1 MLVSPSGC
9 KSQLALHPSN
19 LRQAVA
25 SAGLLCT
32 GDATAMLDVCLF
44 VGVSKLAQVDSSSD
58 GLLQA
63 LKSVL
68 STDMSVQLFTKAHN
82 ADPTGFA
89 QLSFQLP
96 HDKVHCSC

>member
-9 KSQLALHPSN
+9 DLQATLHPSN

-32 GDATAMLDVCLF
+32 GDATAMLDVCMF
-44 VGVSKLAQVDSSSD
+44 VRVRKLAQVDSSSD

-63 LKSVL
+63 LESL
-68 STDMSVQLFTKAHN
+68 FSTGVSVQLFTKAHS
-82 ADPTGFA
+82 AVPTGFA
-89 QLSFQLP
+89 QLPFQSF
-96 HDKVHCSC
+96 HDKVGC